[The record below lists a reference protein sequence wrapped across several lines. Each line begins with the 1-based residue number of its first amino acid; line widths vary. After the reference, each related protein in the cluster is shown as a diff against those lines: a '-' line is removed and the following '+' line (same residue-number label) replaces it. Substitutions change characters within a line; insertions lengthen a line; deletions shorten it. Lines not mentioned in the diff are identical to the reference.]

1 MKNKDSF
8 KLFANSSE
16 LPSSAEQPIQQA
28 KNKRFGKKFYA
39 VMAVIAVVV
48 IVSALFIPQGAAT
61 IPLDVNYTVGEKMIY
76 DTTLT
81 MTFNSS
87 STTLGSALSS
97 LMPNTT
103 SVNAQQTIE
112 VISFDGE
119 NYLLNHTTTM
129 TFLNKPVS
137 VSILEKMNK
146 TGYSTYLFNIGNT
159 QQEIPSSGSTSKSY
173 LAQVISK
180 PEAKV
185 GESFT
190 IPYPSTG
197 GLQITGDLT
206 VKFSGLEDLTTS
218 AGTYRVFR
226 IDMISNGISASLAE
240 NNPGFNMEGNIDIN
254 YQIYLEYGSLR
265 QIKSTMQ
272 ENIAIQ
278 SSIMNAT
285 MQLDLNMALVQDIRP

>member
-1 MKNKDSF
+1 MKTKLYF
-8 KLFANSSE
+8 KPFASSSE
-16 LPSSAEQPIQQA
+16 LPSSAEQPIQLA

-39 VMAVIAVVV
+39 VIAVIAVAI

-61 IPLDVNYTVGEKMIY
+61 IPLDVNYTVGEKMVY

-81 MTFNSS
+81 MTFDSS

-112 VISFDGE
+112 VMSFDGE
-119 NYLLNHTTTM
+119 NYLLNHTTIM
-129 TFLNKPVS
+129 TILNKPVS
-137 VSILEKMNK
+137 FSMLEKMNK

-159 QQEIPSSGSTSKSY
+159 QQEIPISGPTSNSY
-173 LAQVISK
+173 LAQVLSK

-190 IPYPSTG
+190 IPYPSTE

-206 VKFSGLEDLTTS
+206 VKFNGLEDLTTS
-218 AGTYRVFR
+218 AGTYKVFR
-226 IDMISNGISASLAE
+226 IDMISNGISSSLA
-240 NNPGFNMEGNIDIN
+240 
-254 YQIYLEYGSLR
+254 
-265 QIKSTMQ
+265 
-272 ENIAIQ
+272 
-278 SSIMNAT
+278 
-285 MQLDLNMALVQDIRP
+285 